1 MLMSATLVSVNVSLA
16 QARVHHHAKDDR
28 ESEWT
33 SGIFKQ
39 PVQGAVW
46 VGRLNLDGDQQAD
59 LKNHGG
65 EHQAVMAYS
74 AEHYDLWRAELPD
87 IPWVYGGFGENFTI
101 SGLDEKTVCIGDVYT
116 VGDARLEVSAQR
128 LPCWKLARRWDTKD
142 LTARVEDNKRSG
154 WYMRVLQEGA
164 VEAGQRVRLVAR
176 PYPTLTIYA
185 VHQIVD
191 AIEDLPEAAAELAA
205 CPVFKPSFAQYVR
218 GKLDRLNTP

>member
-1 MLMSATLVSVNVSLA
+1 MSAKLVSVNVSLA
-16 QARVHHHAKDDR
+16 LTRVHQHVKDDR

-39 PVQGAVW
+39 PVAGQVH
-46 VGRLNLDGDQQAD
+46 VGRLNLAGDQQAD

-87 IPWVYGGFGENFTI
+87 TAWAYGGFGENFTI
-101 SGLDEKTVCIGDVYT
+101 SGQDEHSVCIGDVYT

-128 LPCWKLARRWDTKD
+128 LPCWKLARRWDMKD
-142 LTARVEDNKRSG
+142 LTARVERNKRSG

-164 VEAGQRVRLVAR
+164 VEAGMSVRLVAR
-176 PYPTLTIYA
+176 PYPNLTIHT
-185 VHQIVD
+185 VHTVID
-191 AIEDLPEAAAELAA
+191 SMEDHAETAAELAA
-205 CPVFKPSFAQYVR
+205 CPAFKPSFAAYVR
-218 GKLDRLNTP
+218 AKLDALTTP